1 MGSSNDHKYNN
12 NYSEKWSFE
21 GSLLKIQRQIFILK
35 GKLKFFEENYIINK
49 YMNINILYIKNP
61 NKKEYIE
68 NNINLNAELINQ
80 STKISKD
87 QIKYKF
93 LQSKNIEFGNLGYLE
108 NGDLIFELMENNKAN
123 IIGKIITSKKI
134 ELEINLSLKNE
145 FKKNN
150 NI

>member
-1 MGSSNDHKYNN
+1 MGGTNEHINN
-12 NYSEKWSFE
+12 KNYSEKWSFE
-21 GSLLKIQRQIFILK
+21 GSLLNNQRQIFILK

-93 LQSKNIEFGNLGYLE
+93 V
-108 NGDLIFELMENNKAN
+108 
-123 IIGKIITSKKI
+123 
-134 ELEINLSLKNE
+134 
-145 FKKNN
+145 
-150 NI
+150 